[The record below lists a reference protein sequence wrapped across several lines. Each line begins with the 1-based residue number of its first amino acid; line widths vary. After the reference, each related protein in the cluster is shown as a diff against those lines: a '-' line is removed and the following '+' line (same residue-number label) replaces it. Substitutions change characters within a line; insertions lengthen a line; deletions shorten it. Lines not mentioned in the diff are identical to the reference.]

1 MTPYGYHNSEINHTS
16 GDDRRNA
23 REAIR
28 QAKLVRQQAREEA
41 AGIEL
46 EGSMTR
52 SGVWHRLLGWAQHPA
67 PRSYRRHLRAHSQ

>member
-1 MTPYGYHNSEINHTS
+1 MTPYGYHNSEINHMS

-28 QAKLVRQQAREEA
+28 QAKLARQRAREET
-41 AGIEL
+41 AGVAP
-46 EGSMTR
+46 EGSVTQP
-52 SGVWHRLLGWAQHPA
+52 GVWHRLLGRAQHLA